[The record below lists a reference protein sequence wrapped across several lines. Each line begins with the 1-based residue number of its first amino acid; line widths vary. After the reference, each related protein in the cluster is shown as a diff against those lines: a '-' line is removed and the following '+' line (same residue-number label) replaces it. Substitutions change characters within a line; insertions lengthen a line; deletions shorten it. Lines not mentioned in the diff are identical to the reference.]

1 MYVCVRFCLSDF
13 SLSFHLCGIAD
24 ERKYKCHLC
33 PYAAKCRANLN
44 QHLTIHS
51 VKLVSTDT
59 EHLVN
64 AVTGESNDRKSCS
77 FYYRYSTCWH
87 IATPHTNGKSPSA
100 HIQPRPLKLTE
111 RLSPSLQVC
120 VYLFSRLCV
129 CLSALC
135 CSCHVCGF
143 QTELNAQFVSHMS
156 LHVDKEQWMFSLCC
170 TSCDYVSVDESDI
183 KSHIAAEHSGKR
195 RTRNPTTSHQ

>member
-1 MYVCVRFCLSDF
+1 MANHHQHTFNPALSN
-13 SLSFHLCGIAD
+13 SLNASLHLF
-24 ERKYKCHLC
+24 R
-33 PYAAKCRANLN
+33 
-44 QHLTIHS
+44 
-51 VKLVSTDT
+51 
-59 EHLVN
+59 
-64 AVTGESNDRKSCS
+64 
-77 FYYRYSTCWH
+77 
-87 IATPHTNGKSPSA
+87 
-100 HIQPRPLKLTE
+100 
-111 RLSPSLQVC
+111 C

-195 RTRNPTTSHQ
+195 RTRNPTTSHQWCPHDPHLISDAHTTPIVELFELARADTEVADDSVGYFQDCEMIVLFIYLFSP

>member
-1 MYVCVRFCLSDF
+1 MIKCNVTALYLRSV
-13 SLSFHLCGIAD
+13 HLCGLSHHN
-24 ERKYKCHLC
+24 RHL
-33 PYAAKCRANLN
+33 Y
-44 QHLTIHS
+44 T
-51 VKLVSTDT
+51 TD
-59 EHLVN
+59 
-64 AVTGESNDRKSCS
+64 
-77 FYYRYSTCWH
+77 Y
-87 IATPHTNGKSPSA
+87 
-100 HIQPRPLKLTE
+100 TE
-111 RLSPSLQVC
+111 RNP
-120 VYLFSRLCV
+120 